1 MLTKLKKNLTR
12 KHFIKQA
19 NEFIEQLKNVKDSEL
34 EKMIMND
41 IENYCKLAI
50 ISNHRFDIG
59 RFNDWIA
66 RGLYD
71 N

>member
-19 NEFIEQLKNVKDSEL
+19 DEFIKQLKNVRNSYL
-34 EKMIMND
+34 EEIIMNN

-50 ISNHRFDIG
+50 ISNPRFDVG

-66 RGLYD
+66 RGLYE
-71 N
+71 

>member
-19 NEFIEQLKNVKDSEL
+19 DEFIKQLKNVRNSYL
-34 EKMIMND
+34 EEIIMNN

-50 ISNHRFDIG
+50 ISNPRFDIG

-66 RGLYD
+66 RGLYE
-71 N
+71 

>member
-19 NEFIEQLKNVKDSEL
+19 DEFIKQLKNVKDSYL
-34 EKMIMND
+34 EEIIMNN
-41 IENYCKLAI
+41 IKNYCKLAI

-66 RGLYD
+66 RGLYE
-71 N
+71 

>member
-19 NEFIEQLKNVKDSEL
+19 DEFIKQLKNVRNSYL
-34 EKMIMND
+34 EEIIMNN

-50 ISNHRFDIG
+50 ISNPRFDIG
-59 RFNDWIA
+59 RFNNWIA
-66 RGLYD
+66 RGLYE
-71 N
+71 